1 MSKQGAKLTET
12 FRQSRSDAARG
23 PAGKKAVAAPAG
35 PAAVAALNPQQQQ
48 QQQQEEADE
57 AALRQFDLDSR
68 FGPCTGVTRLQRWER
83 AAKLGLDPPAEVPEL
98 VRRYGEGSDFNRNLF
113 APGKL

>member
-1 MSKQGAKLTET
+1 MPRRALAASPLEQSPPLTALQNARMNSSMSNQGAKLTET

-68 FGPCTGVTRLQRWER
+68 
-83 AAKLGLDPPAEVPEL
+83 
-98 VRRYGEGSDFNRNLF
+98 
-113 APGKL
+113 

>member
-1 MSKQGAKLTET
+1 MLHPWLSACGPAVPLNQASHDSLLTEHALLLLRA
-12 FRQSRSDAARG
+12 RQRLSH
-23 PAGKKAVAAPAG
+23 APAF
-35 PAAVAALNPQQQQ
+35 AMRCV
-48 QQQQEEADE
+48 
-57 AALRQFDLDSR
+57 SR